1 MLTLPHSAFSI
12 QNSAFERGFTI
23 VFTIGHSTHPLDHFL
38 SLLRQHGI
46 TAVADV
52 RSTPFSRFNPQFNQ
66 QRLKASLEA
75 QGIAYVFLGKELG
88 ARSND
93 EACYENGKVQYD
105 RLAATTLFQQGLD
118 RVREGTARYR
128 IALMC
133 AEKEPLD
140 CHRTILVARH
150 IVARGLDVQHILAD
164 GRVESHD
171 DVMMR
176 LIRELDLPAA
186 GMLHSQDEMLAEAY
200 RRHGARIAYERRS

>member
-1 MLTLPHSAFSI
+1 MTDVKP
-12 QNSAFERGFTI
+12 TV
-23 VFTIGHSTHPLDHFL
+23 VFTIGHSTHPLDRFL
-38 SLLRQHGI
+38 SLLQPHGI

-52 RSTPFSRFNPQFNQ
+52 RSTPFSRFNPQFNRQ
-66 QRLKASLEA
+66 TLKASLEGN
-75 QGIAYVFLGKELG
+75 GIAYVFLGTELG
-88 ARSND
+88 ARSDD

-105 RLAATTLFQQGLD
+105 RLASTTLFQQGLD
-118 RVREGTARYR
+118 RVQEGATRYR

-150 IVARGLDVQHILAD
+150 VVARGFDVQHILAD

-171 DVMMR
+171 EVMMR
-176 LIRELDLPAA
+176 LARQLELPPA
-186 GMLHSQDEMLAEAY
+186 GMLHSRDEMLAEAY